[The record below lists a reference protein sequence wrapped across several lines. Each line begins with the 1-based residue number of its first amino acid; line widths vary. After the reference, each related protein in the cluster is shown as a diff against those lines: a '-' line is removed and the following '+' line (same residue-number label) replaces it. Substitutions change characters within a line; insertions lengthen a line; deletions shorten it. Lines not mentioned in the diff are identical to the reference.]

1 MSLIR
6 DGVSKRY
13 AICSLFKQVHNIF
26 MMVCLNGSREF
37 PDLLLVINRVIQK
50 LSGILNNVPH
60 DVISYAKR
68 LFSCLFGGK
77 VLNKSSRS
85 VPFADES
92 RKCVFRRKGERLFGL
107 SSVSN
112 SI

>member
-6 DGVSKRY
+6 DGVSKSY
-13 AICSLFKQVHNIF
+13 AISSLFKQVHNIY

-37 PDLLLVINRVIQK
+37 PDLLPVINRVIQK

-60 DVISYAKR
+60 DVISYANR

-77 VLNKSSRS
+77 VLNNNSRLVS
-85 VPFADES
+85 FAD
-92 RKCVFRRKGERLFGL
+92 
-107 SSVSN
+107 
-112 SI
+112 